1 MATFGVEMFPTD
13 YSIRPDDFAAA
24 AEERGFTSVFFPEH
38 THIPAS
44 RRTPFP
50 MGGELPK
57 EYSHIHDL
65 FIAMTAAA
73 MATKRI
79 KIGAGVC
86 LVTEHDPIHLAKQ
99 VASLDAL
106 SNGRVILGIGAG
118 WNAEEME
125 DHGVP
130 FKKRWRVTGERV
142 KAIKRIWSEDAA
154 EFHGEFVN
162 FDPIWCWPKP
172 AQAGGPPVWMGSLS
186 EKSLER
192 VVDYCEGWFPVEA
205 PIGALEKRLQM
216 LREAADRPD
225 ENSRRS
231 NWRSRCSRRNEDKC
245 KRMIELGFA
254 HVVLALPSEPGDK
267 ALKTLDAAAAIAGEG
282 RLSAGA
288 ASLHT
293 WMR

>member
-1 MATFGVEMFPTD
+1 MADVGLAIFSTD
-13 YSIRPDDFAAA
+13 YSIRPDDFAKA
-24 AEERGFTSVFFPEH
+24 AEERGFASVFFPEH

-44 RRTPFP
+44 RKTPFP

-73 MATKRI
+73 MTTTRI

-130 FKKRWRVTGERV
+130 FKRRWRVTGERI
-142 KAIKRIWSEDAA
+142 KAIKRIWKEDAA
-154 EFHGEFVN
+154 EFHGESVN

-186 EKSLER
+186 PKSLER

-205 PIGALEKRLQM
+205 PIDALSRRLQA
-216 LREAADRPD
+216 LREEA
-225 ENSRRS
+225 SRAGRKFETIELAIAVFAPK
-231 NWRSRCSRRNEDKC
+231 EDKC
-245 KRMIELGFA
+245 KHLIDLGFRHLVFA
-254 HVVLALPSEPGDK
+254 QPSEPRDK
-267 ALKTLDAAAAIAGEG
+267 ALKRLDEVAAVAAKF
-282 RLSAGA
+282 R
-288 ASLHT
+288 
-293 WMR
+293 

>member
-1 MATFGVEMFPTD
+1 MATFGVEIFPTD
-13 YSIRPDDFAAA
+13 YSIRPDEIAKA
-24 AEERGFTSVFFPEH
+24 AEERDFASVFFPEH

-57 EYSHIHDL
+57 EYSHVHDL
-65 FIAMTAAA
+65 IVAMTAAA
-73 MATKRI
+73 MTTTKI

-130 FKKRWRVTGERV
+130 FKKRWRVTGERI
-142 KAIKRIWSEDAA
+142 KAIKRIWKEDAA
-154 EFHGEFVN
+154 EFHGETVN

-186 EKSLER
+186 TKSLER
-192 VVDYCEGWFPVEA
+192 VADYCEGWFPVSA
-205 PIGALEKRLQM
+205 PIEALTRRLEM
-216 LREAADRPD
+216 LREAA
-225 ENSRRS
+225 SRAGRKFETIDLAIAVFAPK
-231 NWRSRCSRRNEDKC
+231 EDTC
-245 KRMIELGFA
+245 KRLIDLGFS
-254 HVVLALPSEPGDK
+254 HLVLSLPSEARDR
-267 ALKTLDAAAAIAGEG
+267 ALQKLDQ
-282 RLSAGA
+282 A
-288 ASLHT
+288 ASIAAKFH
-293 WMR
+293 

>member
-13 YSIRPDDFAAA
+13 YSIRPDELAVAV
-24 AEERGFTSVFFPEH
+24 EERGFTSVFFPEH

-50 MGGELPK
+50 MGVELPK

-65 FIAMTAAA
+65 LIAMTAAA

-86 LVTEHDPIHLAKQ
+86 LVTEHNPIHLAKQ
-99 VASLDAL
+99 VASLDLL

-172 AQAGGPPVWMGSLS
+172 AQTGGPPVWMGSLS

-192 VVDYCEGWFPVEA
+192 VVDYCDGWFPVEA
-205 PIGALEKRLQM
+205 PIGALEKRLVM
-216 LREAADRPD
+216 LQEAADRAGRKFD
-225 ENSRRS
+225 TIELAIALFT
-231 NWRSRCSRRNEDKC
+231 RNEDTC
-245 KRMIELGFA
+245 KRMIDLGFG
-254 HVVLALPSEPGDK
+254 HVVLALPSEPRDK
-267 ALKTLDAAAAIAGEG
+267 ALKTLDAAAAIVAKVG
-282 RLSAGA
+282 
-288 ASLHT
+288 
-293 WMR
+293 

>member
-1 MATFGVEMFPTD
+1 MATFGVALFPTD
-13 YSIRPDDFAAA
+13 YSIRPDEFAAA
-24 AEERGFTSVFFPEH
+24 VEERGFTSVFFPEH

-44 RRTPFP
+44 RKTPFP

-65 FIAMTAAA
+65 LIAMTAAA
-73 MATKRI
+73 MATKRL

-86 LVTEHDPIHLAKQ
+86 LVTEHNPIHLAKQ

-162 FDPIWCWPKP
+162 FDPIWCWPKL

-186 EKSLER
+186 EKSLDR
-192 VVDYCEGWFPVEA
+192 VVDYCDGWFPVEA
-205 PIGALEKRLQM
+205 PAGALEKRLGM
-216 LREAADRPD
+216 LREAADRAGRKFATI
-225 ENSRRS
+225 ELAIALFT
-231 NWRSRCSRRNEDKC
+231 RNEDAC
-245 KRMIELGFA
+245 KQMIELGFN
-254 HVVLALPSEPGDK
+254 HVVLALPSEPRDK
-267 ALKTLDAAAAIAGEG
+267 ALKTLDAAAAIVVKVG
-282 RLSAGA
+282 
-288 ASLHT
+288 
-293 WMR
+293 

>member
-1 MATFGVEMFPTD
+1 MATFGVEIFPTD
-13 YSIRPDDFAAA
+13 YSIRPDVYAKA

-44 RRTPFP
+44 RKTPFP

-57 EYSHIHDL
+57 EYSHVHDL

-73 MATKRI
+73 MTTTRI

-99 VASLDAL
+99 AASLDAL
-106 SNGRVILGIGAG
+106 SGGRLILGIGAG

-130 FKKRWRVTGERV
+130 FKKRWRVTGERI
-142 KAIKRIWSEDAA
+142 KAIKRIWRDDAA
-154 EFHGEFVN
+154 EFHGDQVN

-186 EKSLER
+186 PKSIER
-192 VVDYCEGWFPVEA
+192 VVDYCDGWFPVEA
-205 PIGALEKRLQM
+205 PIEALQRRLQAM
-216 LREAADRPD
+216 REAA
-225 ENSRRS
+225 SRAGRKF
-231 NWRSRCSRRNEDKC
+231 ETIDLAIAVFVPKVDTC
-245 KRMIELGFA
+245 KRLIDLGFT
-254 HVVLALPSEPGDK
+254 HLVLGQPSEAADK
-267 ALKTLDAAAAIAGEG
+267 ALKRLDEGASIAAKV
-282 RLSAGA
+282 R
-288 ASLHT
+288 
-293 WMR
+293 

>member
-1 MATFGVEMFPTD
+1 MATYGVEMFPTD
-13 YSIRPDDFAAA
+13 YSIRPDEFAMA
-24 AEERGFTSVFFPEH
+24 AEERGFASAFFPEH

-57 EYSHIHDL
+57 EYSHVHDV

-73 MATKRI
+73 AVTKRI
-79 KIGAGVC
+79 KIGSGVC
-86 LVTEHDPIHLAKQ
+86 LVTEHDPINLAKQ
-99 VASLDAL
+99 VASLDVL

-142 KAIKRIWSEDAA
+142 KAIKRIWKEDAA
-154 EFHGEFVN
+154 EFHGDFVN

-172 AQAGGPPVWMGSLS
+172 AQVGGPPVWMGSLS

-192 VVDYCEGWFPVEA
+192 VVDYCEGWMPVEA
-205 PIGALEKRLQM
+205 PIGALEKRLQK
-216 LREAADRPD
+216 LREAADRAGRKF
-225 ENSRRS
+225 ST
-231 NWRSRCSRRNEDKC
+231 
-245 KRMIELGFA
+245 IELAIAVFSSKVDTCKWMIDLGFTHLILSVPPVA
-254 HVVLALPSEPGDK
+254 RDK
-267 ALKTLDAAAAIAGEG
+267 ALKRLDELASVAAQAA
-282 RLSAGA
+282 
-288 ASLHT
+288 
-293 WMR
+293 

>member
-1 MATFGVEMFPTD
+1 MADVGLATFSTD
-13 YSIRPDDFAAA
+13 YSIRPDDFAKA
-24 AEERGFTSVFFPEH
+24 AEERGFASVFFPEH

-44 RRTPFP
+44 RKTPFP
-50 MGGELPK
+50 MGGDLPK

-73 MATKRI
+73 MTTTRI

-130 FKKRWRVTGERV
+130 FKRRWRVTGERI
-142 KAIKRIWSEDAA
+142 KAIKRIWKEDAA
-154 EFHGEFVN
+154 EFHGESVN

-186 EKSLER
+186 PKSLER

-205 PIGALEKRLQM
+205 PIDALSRRLQA
-216 LREAADRPD
+216 LREEA
-225 ENSRRS
+225 SRAGRKFETIELAIAVFAPK
-231 NWRSRCSRRNEDKC
+231 EDKC
-245 KRMIELGFA
+245 KHLIDLGFRHLVFA
-254 HVVLALPSEPGDK
+254 QPSEPRDK
-267 ALKTLDAAAAIAGEG
+267 ALKRLDEVAAVAAKF
-282 RLSAGA
+282 R
-288 ASLHT
+288 
-293 WMR
+293 

>member
-1 MATFGVEMFPTD
+1 MATFGVEIFSTD
-13 YSIRPDDFAAA
+13 YSIRPDEIAKA
-24 AEERGFTSVFFPEH
+24 AEERGFASIFFPEH

-50 MGGELPK
+50 MGGDLPK
-57 EYSHIHDL
+57 EYSHVHDL

-73 MATKRI
+73 MTTTKI

-86 LVTEHDPIHLAKQ
+86 LVTEHNPIHLAKQ

-106 SNGRVILGIGAG
+106 SNGRIILGIGAG

-130 FKKRWRVTGERV
+130 FKKRWRVTGERI
-142 KAIKRIWSEDAA
+142 KAIKRIWKEDAA
-154 EFHGEFVN
+154 EFHGETVN

-186 EKSLER
+186 TKSLER

-205 PIGALEKRLQM
+205 PIDALSRRLQILREVASRAGRKFDSIQLGIAVFGPKEDTCKQLIDLGFSHLVLSLPSQPRDQALKRLDH
-216 LREAADRPD
+216 LTSVAAKVR
-225 ENSRRS
+225 
-231 NWRSRCSRRNEDKC
+231 
-245 KRMIELGFA
+245 
-254 HVVLALPSEPGDK
+254 
-267 ALKTLDAAAAIAGEG
+267 
-282 RLSAGA
+282 
-288 ASLHT
+288 
-293 WMR
+293 

>member
-1 MATFGVEMFPTD
+1 MADVGLAIFSTD
-13 YSIRPDDFAAA
+13 YSIRPDDFAKA
-24 AEERGFTSVFFPEH
+24 AEERGFASVFFPEH

-44 RRTPFP
+44 RKTPFP

-73 MATKRI
+73 MTTTRI

-130 FKKRWRVTGERV
+130 FKRRWRVTGERI
-142 KAIKRIWSEDAA
+142 KAIKRIWKEDAA
-154 EFHGEFVN
+154 EFHGESVN

-186 EKSLER
+186 PKSLER

-205 PIGALEKRLQM
+205 PIDALSRRLQA
-216 LREAADRPD
+216 LREEA
-225 ENSRRS
+225 SRAGRKFETIELAIAVFEPK
-231 NWRSRCSRRNEDKC
+231 EDKC
-245 KRMIELGFA
+245 KQLIELGFKHLVFA
-254 HVVLALPSEPGDK
+254 QPSEPRDK
-267 ALKTLDAAAAIAGEG
+267 ALKRLDEAAAV
-282 RLSAGA
+282 A
-288 ASLHT
+288 AKF
-293 WMR
+293 R

>member
-1 MATFGVEMFPTD
+1 MADVGLAIFPTD
-13 YSIRPDDFAAA
+13 YSIRPDEFAKG
-24 AEERGFTSVFFPEH
+24 AEERGFASVFFPEH

-44 RRTPFP
+44 RKTPFP
-50 MGGELPK
+50 MGGDLPK

-73 MATKRI
+73 MTTTKI

-142 KAIKRIWSEDAA
+142 KAMRRIWKEDAA
-154 EFHGEFVN
+154 EFHGDLVN

-172 AQAGGPPVWMGSLS
+172 AQAGGPPIWMGSLS
-186 EKSLER
+186 PKSVER
-192 VVDYCEGWFPVEA
+192 VVDYCDGWYPVEA
-205 PIGALEKRLQM
+205 PIDALTRRLQ
-216 LREAADRPD
+216 LLQEAADHAGRKFETIDLAIALFSPK
-225 ENSRRS
+225 
-231 NWRSRCSRRNEDKC
+231 EDLC
-245 KRMIELGFA
+245 KRLIDLGFKHLVFA
-254 HVVLALPSEPGDK
+254 QPSEPRDK
-267 ALKTLDAAAAIAGEG
+267 IFRRLDEAAAV
-282 RLSAGA
+282 A
-288 ASLHT
+288 AKIH
-293 WMR
+293 

>member
-13 YSIRPDDFAAA
+13 YSIRPDEFAKA
-24 AEERGFTSVFFPEH
+24 AEDRGFTSAFFPEH

-50 MGGELPK
+50 GGGELPK
-57 EYSHIHDL
+57 EYSHLHDL

-73 MATKRI
+73 MATEKI

-106 SNGRVILGIGAG
+106 SDGRVILGIGAG

-125 DHGVP
+125 DHGVS
-130 FKKRWRVTGERV
+130 FKKRWRVTSERV
-142 KAIKRIWSEDAA
+142 KAIKRIWSEEAA

-186 EKSLER
+186 ERSLER
-192 VVDYCEGWFPVEA
+192 VVDYCDGWFPVEA
-205 PIGALEKRLQM
+205 PFSALTKRLQK
-216 LREAADRPD
+216 LREAA
-225 ENSRRS
+225 NRS
-231 NWRSRCSRRNEDKC
+231 GRKFETIGLAIAVFVPKEDTC
-245 KRMIELGFA
+245 KRLIDLGFS
-254 HVVLALPSEPGDK
+254 HIVLAVPSAPPDK
-267 ALKTLDAAAAIAGEG
+267 ILKTLDEVASIATRVE
-282 RLSAGA
+282 
-288 ASLHT
+288 
-293 WMR
+293 

>member
-1 MATFGVEMFPTD
+1 MATYGVEIFPTD
-13 YSIRPDDFAAA
+13 YSIRPDEFAAA
-24 AEERGFTSVFFPEH
+24 AEERGFTSVFLPEH

-57 EYSHIHDL
+57 EYSHVHDL
-65 FIAMTAAA
+65 LIAMTAAA

-86 LVTEHDPIHLAKQ
+86 LMTEHDPIHLAKQ

-106 SNGRVILGIGAG
+106 SNGRVILGVGAG

-142 KAIKRIWSEDAA
+142 KAMKRIWCDEAA
-154 EFHGEFVN
+154 EFHGDFVN

-192 VVDYCEGWFPVEA
+192 VVDYCDGWMPVEA
-205 PIGALEKRLQM
+205 PIAALQKRLQK
-216 LREAADRPD
+216 LRELADQAGRKFESIELAIAVFGPKV
-225 ENSRRS
+225 ET
-231 NWRSRCSRRNEDKC
+231 C
-245 KRMIELGFA
+245 KRLIELGFT
-254 HVVLALPSEPGDK
+254 HLILSVPCVPGEK
-267 ALKTLDAAAAIAGEG
+267 ALKRLDELASVAAQVG
-282 RLSAGA
+282 
-288 ASLHT
+288 
-293 WMR
+293 

>member
-1 MATFGVEMFPTD
+1 MSTFGAAIFSTD
-13 YSIRPDDFAAA
+13 YSIRPDEFAKA
-24 AEERGFTSVFFPEH
+24 AEERGLGSVFFPEH
-38 THIPAS
+38 THIPTS
-44 RRTPFP
+44 RKTPFP

-65 FIAMTAAA
+65 LVAMTAAA
-73 MATKRI
+73 MATTRI

-130 FKKRWRVTGERV
+130 FKKRWRTTGERI
-142 KAIKRIWSEDAA
+142 KAIKRIWTQDAA
-154 EFHGEFVN
+154 KFEGELVR

-186 EKSLER
+186 LKSLER
-192 VVDYCEGWFPVEA
+192 VVDYCEGWFPVQC
-205 PIGALEKRLQM
+205 PVDALTHRLGL
-216 LREAADRPD
+216 LREAADRAGRKFESIQLAIALFAPK
-225 ENSRRS
+225 
-231 NWRSRCSRRNEDKC
+231 EDLC
-245 KRMIELGFA
+245 KELIDLGFSHIVIA
-254 HVVLALPSEPGDK
+254 QPCEARDK
-267 ALKTLDAAAAIAGEG
+267 ALKNLDAAASIA
-282 RLSAGA
+282 AKV
-288 ASLHT
+288 
-293 WMR
+293 